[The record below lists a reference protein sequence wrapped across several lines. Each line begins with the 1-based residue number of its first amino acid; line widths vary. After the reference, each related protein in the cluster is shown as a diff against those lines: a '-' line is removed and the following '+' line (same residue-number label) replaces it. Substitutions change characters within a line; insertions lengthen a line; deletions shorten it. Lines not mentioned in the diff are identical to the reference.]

1 MAGGVMAPEMR
12 ALVAVAAAGLLT
24 TLLVPLAMRVAA
36 ATGFLDRPHD
46 YKQHASP
53 TPYLGGAALMAGVL
67 PVALLLGGG
76 AGSYA
81 AIAGGAAV
89 LFVIGTIDDR
99 VTVRP
104 RWRVLAEVGV
114 AVALWREDLG
124 WAVPGGDAVELVVT
138 VIWVVALVNAFNLF
152 DNMDGT
158 CASAAAA
165 SALGLALLAAI
176 QGLVVIAAL
185 ALAVA
190 GGCAGFLRFNLAR
203 PARIFLGDGGSM
215 PLGFLIAALTMAIG
229 PQDGTGLTAVIV
241 AAPLVGIVGLD
252 TALVIVSRVR
262 AGVPILKG
270 GRDHLTHRLA
280 RVLGAP
286 RRVAATLA
294 LAQAAISGIAIASM
308 QAGYA
313 AAVTAG
319 LIYAFAAVWAIARL
333 EREPW
338 LPARP
343 AATAPAGGRA
353 LALSLSPD
361 SGIEI
366 AGFLRGPRFV
376 RSRQEDAGALADVG
390 GDRQRR

>member
-1 MAGGVMAPEMR
+1 V
-12 ALVAVAAAGLLT
+12 
-24 TLLVPLAMRVAA
+24 
-36 ATGFLDRPHD
+36 
-46 YKQHASP
+46 
-53 TPYLGGAALMAGVL
+53 
-67 PVALLLGGG
+67 LGGG

-81 AIAGGAAV
+81 AIAAGALV

-114 AVALWREDLG
+114 AVVLWRRGLG
-124 WAVPGGDAVELVVT
+124 WAVPGGDAVELLAT
-138 VIWVVALVNAFNLF
+138 ILWVVALVNAFNLF

-158 CASAAAA
+158 CASVAAA

-176 QGLVVIAAL
+176 DGLVVIAAL

-190 GGCAGFLRFNLAR
+190 GGCAGFLRFNLAQ

-229 PQDGTGLTAVIV
+229 PQAGTGLTAVIV

-252 TALVIVSRVR
+252 TGLVIVSRLR

-280 RVLGAP
+280 LVLGRP
-286 RRVAATLA
+286 RRVAGTLA
-294 LAQAAISGIAIASM
+294 LAQLAISGVAIASM
-308 QAGYA
+308 RTGYA
-313 AAVTAG
+313 AAVTSG
-319 LIYAFAAVWAIARL
+319 LVYTFAAVWAIARL

-338 LPARP
+338 QPARP
-343 AATAPAGGRA
+343 TAPALENRSA
-353 LALSLSPD
+353 LALSLSSD

-366 AGFLRGPRFV
+366 AGALRGPRFV
-376 RSRQEDAGALADVG
+376 RTRREDVGALADAG
-390 GDRQRR
+390 GDTRRR